1 MENDLKNNKNDLKN
15 NKNNSNQNEIA
26 IKNNDV
32 KIPENIIKNM
42 DDNNKE
48 VAKIWNSECIESA
61 VKYMTKEMC
70 EGKMTYSE
78 MREKYG

>member
-1 MENDLKNNKNDLKN
+1 MENNMKNNKND
-15 NKNNSNQNEIA
+15 SNQDEIV
-26 IKNNDV
+26 KKKNDV

-48 VAKIWNSECIESA
+48 VAKIWNNEGVESA
-61 VKYMTKEMC
+61 VKFMTKEMC

>member
-1 MENDLKNNKNDLKN
+1 MENKMVDN
-15 NKNNSNQNEIA
+15 NNSINQNKIA
-26 IKNNDV
+26 KKKNDV

-48 VAKIWNSECIESA
+48 VAKIWNNEGVESA
-61 VKYMTKEMC
+61 VKFMTKEMC

>member
-1 MENDLKNNKNDLKN
+1 MNVENKMVDN
-15 NKNNSNQNEIA
+15 NNSINQNKIA
-26 IKNNDV
+26 KKKNDV

-48 VAKIWNSECIESA
+48 VAKIWNNEGVESA
-61 VKYMTKEMC
+61 VEFMTKEMC

>member
-1 MENDLKNNKNDLKN
+1 MNMENKMVDN
-15 NKNNSNQNEIA
+15 NNSINQNKIA
-26 IKNNDV
+26 KKKNDV

-48 VAKIWNSECIESA
+48 VAKIWNNEGVESA
-61 VKYMTKEMC
+61 VKFMTKEMC
-70 EGKMTYSE
+70 EGNMTYSE

>member
-1 MENDLKNNKNDLKN
+1 MENNMKNNLKNNKND
-15 NKNNSNQNEIA
+15 SNQDEIV
-26 IKNNDV
+26 KKKNDV

-48 VAKIWNSECIESA
+48 VAKIWNNEGVESA
-61 VKYMTKEMC
+61 VKFMTKEMC

>member
-1 MENDLKNNKNDLKN
+1 MNMENKMVDNNN
-15 NKNNSNQNEIA
+15 NINQNKIA
-26 IKNNDV
+26 KKKNDV
-32 KIPENIIKNM
+32 KIPENMIKNM

-48 VAKIWNSECIESA
+48 VAKIWNNEGVESA
-61 VKYMTKEMC
+61 VKFITKEMC

>member
-1 MENDLKNNKNDLKN
+1 MNVENKMVDN
-15 NKNNSNQNEIA
+15 NNSINQNKIA
-26 IKNNDV
+26 KKKNDV

-48 VAKIWNSECIESA
+48 VAKIWNNEGVESA
-61 VKYMTKEMC
+61 VKFMTKEMC
-70 EGKMTYSE
+70 EGNMTYSE

>member
-1 MENDLKNNKNDLKN
+1 MENKMVDNNN
-15 NKNNSNQNEIA
+15 NINQNKIA
-26 IKNNDV
+26 KKKNDV
-32 KIPENIIKNM
+32 KIPENMIKNM

-48 VAKIWNSECIESA
+48 VAKIWNNEGVESA
-61 VKYMTKEMC
+61 VKFITKEMC

>member
-1 MENDLKNNKNDLKN
+1 MENNMKNNKND
-15 NKNNSNQNEIA
+15 SNQNEIA
-26 IKNNDV
+26 KKKNDV
-32 KIPENIIKNM
+32 KIPKKIIKNM
-42 DDNNKE
+42 DNNNKE
-48 VAKIWNSECIESA
+48 VAKIWNSEGIESA

>member
-1 MENDLKNNKNDLKN
+1 MKMENNMKNNKND
-15 NKNNSNQNEIA
+15 SNQDEIA
-26 IKNNDV
+26 KKKNDV

-48 VAKIWNSECIESA
+48 VAKIWNSEGIESA

>member
-1 MENDLKNNKNDLKN
+1 MNMENKMVDN
-15 NKNNSNQNEIA
+15 NNSINQNKIA
-26 IKNNDV
+26 KKKNDV

-48 VAKIWNSECIESA
+48 VAKIWNNEGVESA
-61 VKYMTKEMC
+61 VKFMTKEMC